1 MCVCAC
7 VLGFPDV
14 IVKHCV
20 CVCACVLGF
29 PDVIVKHCLQ
39 CCCRHNNFMLCY
51 VTLCFIRNT
60 FL

>member
-20 CVCACVLGF
+20 CACVCACVLSF
-29 PDVIVKHCLQ
+29 PDVIVKHCV
-39 CCCRHNNFMLCY
+39 CMCVC
-51 VTLCFIRNT
+51 IR
-60 FL
+60 FS